1 MNNLRPTIALLLD
14 LLGDKARIEPAAI
27 TALSP
32 VDWEHIDRMVRQQR
46 LGPLLHWQLTQT
58 RPDLPIPADV
68 KAGWAAAFDRSSLRV
83 LQFSRDLKLIH
94 RALES
99 GGIPY
104 QALKGA
110 FLALHAYPHPALR
123 PVRDIDILVPS
134 EHILR
139 AYEVLIAGGFPRH
152 PNYPGLPE
160 ASLKIHRHLPPLTN
174 ASGTG
179 YVEMHTRLSEPG
191 VVDFDITTQADY
203 WSRTIR
209 VDLAG
214 DDLAFTSPT
223 DMLLHL
229 IVHAAHDH
237 TFNNGPLIL
246 SDIAFLL
253 RGHSIDWPLFWRLAQ
268 EWRQT
273 RAAALTLT
281 LTRRYWN
288 LNDGELPALPEPTPI
303 PESIQIAAAGLML
316 EEPDTFFMLRAGH
329 EITRLGNLMSGVW
342 ILFRRFFPERARIAM
357 TYPVRED
364 SPLIWIYYL
373 RYAASRLAIY
383 VRVVINHAR
392 SQERTAV
399 TPDLAQLKHWLRG

>member
-14 LLGDKARIEPAAI
+14 LLGDKALIDPATI

-32 VDWEHIDRMVRQQR
+32 ADWEHIDRMVLQQR

-94 RALES
+94 RALDLA
-99 GGIPY
+99 GIPY
-104 QALKGA
+104 QALKGV

-123 PVRDIDILVPS
+123 PVRDIDILVPRDRT
-134 EHILR
+134 LQ
-139 AYEVLIAGGFPRH
+139 AYDVLIAGGFPRH

-160 ASLKIHRHLPPLTN
+160 ASLKIHKHLPPLTN
-174 ASGTG
+174 ASGAG
-179 YVEMHTRLSEPG
+179 FVELHARLSNPG
-191 VVDFDITTQADY
+191 EVDFDITDQPDF

-209 VDLAG
+209 LDMAG

-229 IVHAAHDH
+229 IVHAADDH
-237 TFNNGPLIL
+237 LFNNGPLIL
-246 SDIAFLL
+246 GDIAFLL
-253 RGHSIDWPLFWRLAQ
+253 RSHAIDWPLFWRLAQ

-288 LNDGELPALPEPTPI
+288 LNDGELPALPEPTSI
-303 PESIQIAAAGLML
+303 PESMQIAAAGLML
-316 EEPDTFFMLRAGH
+316 EEPETSFLLRFGH
-329 EITRLGNLMSGVW
+329 ELTRSGNPLQALW
-342 ILFRRFFPERARIAM
+342 IVFRRFFPERARIAM
-357 TYPVRED
+357 TYPVRQD
-364 SPLIWIYYL
+364 SPLIGFYYL
-373 RYAASRLAIY
+373 RYAASRL
-383 VRVVINHAR
+383 VNRLPVVLDQAR
-392 SQERTAV
+392 RHETTAS

>member
-94 RALES
+94 RALDS
-99 GGIPY
+99 AGIPY
-104 QALKGA
+104 QALKGV

-123 PVRDIDILVPS
+123 PVRDIDVLVPRDRT
-134 EHILR
+134 LQ
-139 AYEVLIAGGFPRH
+139 AYDVLIAGGFPRH
-152 PNYPGLPE
+152 PKYPGSPE
-160 ASLKIHRHLPPLTN
+160 AQLSIDKHLPPLTN
-174 ASGTG
+174 ASGAG
-179 YVEMHTRLSEPG
+179 FVELHARLSNPG
-191 VVDFDITTQADY
+191 EVDFDITDQPDF

-209 VDLAG
+209 LVMAG
-214 DDLAFTSPT
+214 DAVAFTSPT

-229 IVHAAHDH
+229 IVHAADDH
-237 TFNNGPLIL
+237 LFNNGPLIL
-246 SDIAFLL
+246 GDIAFLL
-253 RGHSIDWPLFWRLAQ
+253 RSHAIDWPLFWRLA
-268 EWRQT
+268 EDWRQT
-273 RAAALTLT
+273 RAARLTLT
-281 LTRRYWN
+281 LARRYWN
-288 LNDGELPALPEPTPI
+288 LDDIEWPVNQEPTPI
-303 PESIQIAAAGLML
+303 PESMQIAAAGLML
-316 EEPDTFFMLRAGH
+316 EEPETSFLLRFGH
-329 EITRLGNLMSGVW
+329 ELTRSGNPLQALW

-357 TYPVRED
+357 TYPVRQD
-364 SPLIWIYYL
+364 SPLIGLYYL
-373 RYAASRLAIY
+373 RYAASRL
-383 VRVVINHAR
+383 VNRLPVVLDQAR
-392 SQERTAV
+392 RHETTAS